1 MYRIS
6 SWIKDSI
13 KWRLEK
19 MGYENPSQALNDAVN
34 ECLRKHTNQDYLTST
49 EIQSVRLLV
58 VVQKISFKL

>member
-1 MYRIS
+1 
-6 SWIKDSI
+6 
-13 KWRLEK
+13 